1 MVKRLL
7 KSSLFFALFATDSN
21 YILNRICFNYTCI
34 SKATIETQ
42 RTIFTLVKTYKI
54 SKNYGSIIKA

>member
-1 MVKRLL
+1 MVERLL

-21 YILNRICFNYTCI
+21 YIPKDIQVKDAFI